1 MARLRRKAG
10 AIENLAAGVA
20 FPPRR
25 PVHRPKRYDLKS
37 PRIGLTV
44 RRLFSWG
51 RKLSAS
57 KPISR
62 LLMVVFALAF
72 LFETWVW
79 GGMVAIMRWAARSI
93 PWAAFR
99 ARAQS
104 IINRLPAFVSVLLFG
119 VPVVVG
125 ELGSA
130 ASVVLI
136 AMGHVLMG
144 ALIYLLLKLFMLTLV
159 ALVFD
164 LTRDK
169 LMTLPWFVVV
179 YNYFHKWHEWALEL
193 VAPYRKAAAR
203 VLRDASAAALAQW
216 RRLRSDLAARFG
228 VERRE
233 RDLTLD

>member
-1 MARLRRKAG
+1 MG
-10 AIENLAAGVA
+10 
-20 FPPRR
+20 PP
-25 PVHRPKRYDLKS
+25 
-37 PRIGLTV
+37 
-44 RRLFSWG
+44 
-51 RKLSAS
+51 LSAS

-93 PWAAFR
+93 PWAAFK

-104 IINRLPAFVSVLLFG
+104 LINRLPAFVSVLLFG

-125 ELGSA
+125 EAGSA

-136 AMGHVLMG
+136 AMGHVVMG
-144 ALIYLLLKLFMLTLV
+144 AVIYLLLKLFMLTLV

-164 LTRDK
+164 LTREK

-179 YNYFHKWHEWALEL
+179 YDYFHKWHEWALEL
-193 VAPYRKAAAR
+193 VAPYRNAAMR
-203 VLRDASAAALAQW
+203 VLREASATAVAQW
-216 RRLRSDLAARFG
+216 RRLRSELAARFG

-233 RDLTLD
+233 SDLKLD